1 MRTPQLHHADEI
13 QREAQIESGRRT
25 VFGRALG
32 LARAQLREPGIV
44 EVAALTK
51 SERVRERI
59 AKARAAKAAVAA
71 EKLQQTL
78 L

>member
-1 MRTPQLHHADEI
+1 MTTDQG
-13 QREAQIESGRRT
+13 QT
-25 VFGRALG
+25 VAVGSSDSSAG
-32 LARAQLREPGIV
+32 SLA
-44 EVAALTK
+44 
-51 SERVRERI
+51 RERI